1 MGQSSK
7 VNSTSN
13 HLIISLALITCWQL
27 FAEFL
32 TFYGFKP
39 IFEKTDPTQ
48 KQFDYAFI
56 RQIILVLNWPFKAK
70 MGQGNDNNV
79 DFKAEMSYFLPL
91 SLFEMRWVKALQKC

>member
-32 TFYGFKP
+32 TFYGFEP